1 MMTLRNNEER
11 INVKNI
17 SLDKLVPQN
26 HIIRKIDNALDL
38 SFIYDK
44 VQHLYSR
51 IGKPSIDPVVLFKII
66 IIQYIFGIRSM
77 RQAIKEI
84 EVNIAYRWYLGYG
97 FEEKIPHFSTFGKN
111 YKRRFQGTN
120 IFNEIFFQIIEE
132 IIKCK
137 FLDTENIFIDG
148 THIKA
153 SANLKKSK
161 NIIIEESSKFYQ
173 DLLDEEIK
181 KDREFH
187 KKKF

>member
-11 INVKNI
+11 INIKNI

-66 IIQYIFGIRSM
+66 IIQYIFDIRSM

-111 YKRRFQGTN
+111 YKRRFQDTD
-120 IFNEIFFQIIEE
+120 IFNEIFFQIIEDANDSE
-132 IIKCK
+132 IVP
-137 FLDTENIFIDG
+137 T
-148 THIKA
+148 
-153 SANLKKSK
+153 KS
-161 NIIIEESSKFYQ
+161 
-173 DLLDEEIK
+173 L
-181 KDREFH
+181 
-187 KKKF
+187 

>member
-1 MMTLRNNEER
+1 MTLRNNEER
-11 INVKNI
+11 INIKNI

-97 FEEKIPHFSTFGKN
+97 FEEKYLI
-111 YKRRFQGTN
+111 FQLL
-120 IFNEIFFQIIEE
+120 EK
-132 IIKCK
+132 IIKEDFK
-137 FLDTENIFIDG
+137 ALIFLTKYFF
-148 THIKA
+148 K
-153 SANLKKSK
+153 
-161 NIIIEESSKFYQ
+161 
-173 DLLDEEIK
+173 
-181 KDREFH
+181 
-187 KKKF
+187 

>member
-1 MMTLRNNEER
+1 MTLRNNEER
-11 INVKNI
+11 INIKNI

-66 IIQYIFGIRSM
+66 IIQYIFDIRSM

-111 YKRRFQGTN
+111 YKRRFQDTD
-120 IFNEIFFQIIEE
+120 IFNEIFFQIIEDANDSE
-132 IIKCK
+132 IVP
-137 FLDTENIFIDG
+137 T
-148 THIKA
+148 
-153 SANLKKSK
+153 KS
-161 NIIIEESSKFYQ
+161 
-173 DLLDEEIK
+173 L
-181 KDREFH
+181 
-187 KKKF
+187 